1 MREIKFGLFLV
12 PEDVASAQEG
22 ARHAERSGFYSV
34 SHSDHFYSPV
44 DSLQSPQ
51 LECFTVLTAIAL
63 VTETIRLVSTVAAV
77 SFRPPALLAKIISTL
92 DLASNGRFICG
103 LGAGWF
109 KTEYTNHGYVFPPLK
124 DRLEHLEEY
133 IQVLKA
139 MWTQDVPAFQG
150 KHYSIDQAYN
160 QPRPVQ
166 QPHPPIMIG
175 GSGKGV
181 LKIAAA
187 HADILNIIPPTANGR
202 SFSNDPA
209 TVMAFD
215 MAAMKR
221 RIELLH
227 GFMNDIDRDP
237 NDIELGGL
245 VLTGLSDKPDDPALR
260 EMAAGLGFP
269 DYATAQRSPIVLLGT
284 PDQVKRE
291 LQARIDDSGLT
302 YYLIAPTSDASLEL
316 FVDAVMPA
324 FA

>member
-1 MREIKFGLFLV
+1 MHDVKFNLFLV
-12 PEDVASAQEG
+12 PEDVAAAQEG
-22 ARHAERSGFYSV
+22 ARYAERNGFYSV

-44 DSLQSPQ
+44 GTLQSPQ
-51 LECFTVLTAIAL
+51 MECFTTLTAIAP
-63 VTETIRLVSTVAAV
+63 VTETIRLVPTVAAA
-77 SFRPPALLAKIISTL
+77 SFRSPALLAKIASTL

-103 LGAGWF
+103 LGAGWLE
-109 KTEYTNHGYVFPPLK
+109 TEYTNHGYAFPSLK
-124 DRLEHLEEY
+124 DRLEQLEET

-150 KHYSIDQAYN
+150 KHFSIKQAYN

-187 HADILNIIPPTANGR
+187 HADILNILPPTANGR
-202 SFSNDPA
+202 SFSSDPA
-209 TVMAFD
+209 IAIAFD
-215 MAAMKR
+215 MAEMKR

-227 GFMNDIDRDP
+227 GFMHDADRDP
-237 NDIELGGL
+237 KEIELGGL
-245 VLTGLSDKPDDPALR
+245 VLAGISDDPDDPALR
-260 EMAAGLGFP
+260 ETAAGLGFP
-269 DYATAQRSPIVLLGT
+269 DYETAQRSPVVLLGT
-284 PDQVKRE
+284 PDQVKCE
-291 LQARIDDSGLT
+291 LQARIDDSGVT
-302 YYLIAPTSDASLEL
+302 YYLVAPTSDASLEL